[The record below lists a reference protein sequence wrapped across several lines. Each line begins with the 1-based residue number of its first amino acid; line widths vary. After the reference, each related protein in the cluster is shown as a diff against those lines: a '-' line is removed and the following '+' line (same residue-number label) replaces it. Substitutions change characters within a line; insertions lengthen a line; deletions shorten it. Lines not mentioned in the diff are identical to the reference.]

1 VYEGEEV
8 PAVLLSGDHAAIRKW
23 RRKQSLARTLQRR
36 PDLLEKVTLDK
47 EQLKLLDEIR
57 RESGEGE

>member
-1 VYEGEEV
+1 VYEADEV

-47 EQLKLLDEIR
+47 EQIKLLDDIR